1 MNLMSLSQKCQSLS
15 KMREI
20 KKVEILVDDLVITFV
35 VPSCATIDK
44 VNIKAVIK
52 AFIAIGNA
60 SKEVIALMHDILS
73 GKEFGLRIRN
83 IASQPE
89 DADYYAAYVDAELKR
104 ITKMMEERKEDYI
117 FGNAI
122 NTKSQYAK
130 PLRTIG
136 TPSKGYLKRNNWKRT
151 RSNPKLR

>member
-1 MNLMSLSQKCQSLS
+1 
-15 KMREI
+15 MREI
-20 KKVEILVDDLVITFV
+20 KKVEILIDDLVITFV

-44 VNIKAVIK
+44 VNIKAVIE

-104 ITKMMEERKEDYI
+104 IRK
-117 FGNAI
+117 
-122 NTKSQYAK
+122 
-130 PLRTIG
+130 
-136 TPSKGYLKRNNWKRT
+136 
-151 RSNPKLR
+151 